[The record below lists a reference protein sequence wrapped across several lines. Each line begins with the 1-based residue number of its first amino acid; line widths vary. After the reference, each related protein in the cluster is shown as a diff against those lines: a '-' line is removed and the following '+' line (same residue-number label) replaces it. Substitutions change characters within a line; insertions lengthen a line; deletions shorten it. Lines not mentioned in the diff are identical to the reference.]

1 MFYILFMEDNNI
13 LAVVL
18 AGGKSKRFGEDKNHI
33 KLGDK
38 TLLEHVLSK
47 IGNKFEEILI
57 VSSHNQDIK
66 KSENVNIIPD
76 CFDDFGPLAGV
87 LSSMKWIKEN
97 QKQYKWVATF
107 PSDTPFF
114 DISIIEEYKKRINI
128 NDSSLYFIKSNNKR
142 HNIFGLWSIDLLEV
156 LEDDLKNNNFRKVED
171 WADKIGVK
179 TIDIEVNKFDP
190 FFNINTKEDFEKGKE
205 IINKN
210 LND

>member
-1 MFYILFMEDNNI
+1 MEDNNI

-18 AGGKSKRFGEDKNHI
+18 AGGKSKRFGEDKNQI

-47 IGNKFEEILI
+47 INNKFEEILI
-57 VSSHNQDIK
+57 VSSHYLEIK
-66 KSENVNIIPD
+66 KSENITIIPD
-76 CFDDFGPLAGV
+76 CLDDFGPLAGV
-87 LSSMKWIKEN
+87 LSSMKWVKEN

-114 DISIIEEYKKRINI
+114 KTSIIEEYKKKINI
-128 NDSSLYFIKSNNKR
+128 KDSSLYFIKSNNKR
-142 HNIFGLWSIDLLEV
+142 HNIFGLWSIDLLDA

-179 TIDIEVNKFDP
+179 TIDIEVNEFDP
-190 FFNINTKEDFEKGKE
+190 FFNINTKEDFEKAKK
-205 IINKN
+205 ILNKK
-210 LND
+210 